1 MNLIEYYDNLYK
13 DAILKIRSD
22 NCQTDN
28 LIDSPSDNRFGITLI
43 IRPNIQI
50 RNRVQKFLSEL
61 KAVEPD
67 QYYYP
72 NSDIHVTIMSII
84 SCYKGFDLEQ
94 ISITDYVD
102 LINKSIINHKRF
114 EIEFNGITASPSCI
128 MIQGFLNDSTL
139 NEIRDNLRINFGNS
153 NLERTIDK
161 RYPILTA
168 HSTVV
173 RFRKELIR
181 TDKFIKELDDYK
193 DFYFGR
199 FLVDSL
205 ELVYNDWYQRKEHI
219 KELYRFKIK

>member
-1 MNLIEYYDNLYK
+1 MNLMEYYDNLYK

-94 ISITDYVD
+94 ITLTDYVD
-102 LINKSIINHKRF
+102 LIN
-114 EIEFNGITASPSCI
+114 
-128 MIQGFLNDSTL
+128 
-139 NEIRDNLRINFGNS
+139 
-153 NLERTIDK
+153 
-161 RYPILTA
+161 
-168 HSTVV
+168 
-173 RFRKELIR
+173 
-181 TDKFIKELDDYK
+181 
-193 DFYFGR
+193 
-199 FLVDSL
+199 
-205 ELVYNDWYQRKEHI
+205 
-219 KELYRFKIK
+219 

>member
-1 MNLIEYYDNLYK
+1 MNLMEYYDNLYK

-181 TDKFIKELDDYK
+181 KDKFIKELDDYK